1 MEPNQIS
8 RVTRSKQKARL
19 SYNRMSRW
27 YDLFAGSS
35 EQKFMNY
42 GISQLKPQPGEKIL
56 EIGCG
61 TGHGLISL
69 AHSVEQLGRV
79 FGLDISEGMLSRS
92 TALIR
97 KSDFRDSIHLHLGDG
112 CRLPYS
118 SNFFTAVFISF
129 TLELFDTSDI
139 PLVIAECRRVLKQE
153 GRIVIVCLNKQ
164 ESIPVHI
171 YEWFHK
177 YIPSLVDCRPIYVQP
192 YLLQASFIITN
203 ASIQK
208 MWGLPVEIVTAV
220 ISKDQIK
227 AENEP

>member
-1 MEPNQIS
+1 MSTNQIS

-69 AHSVEQLGRV
+69 ARSVEQLGKV
-79 FGLDISEGMLSRS
+79 FGLDISEGMLSQS
-92 TALIR
+92 KALIR
-97 KSDFRDSIHLHLGDG
+97 KSNFRGSIYLQLGDG

-118 SNFFTAVFISF
+118 PNCFSAVLLSF
-129 TLELFDTSDI
+129 TLELFETSEI
-139 PLVIAECRRVLKQE
+139 SLVIAECRRVLTQD

-177 YIPSLVDCRPIYVQP
+177 YMPSFVDCRPINVQP
-192 YLLQASFIITN
+192 YLLQESFTISN

-208 MWGLPVEIVTAV
+208 MWGLPVEIVTA
-220 ISKDQIK
+220 ITSKDQIK
-227 AENEP
+227 AKNES